1 MRSYLLFIY
10 GVFDD
15 QQDIEFFCLEI
26 LGKSPF
32 VWSVRYV
39 IENNQNIIVMFDSN
53 EDHGVL
59 SDEIHSLS
67 KNDSVK
73 FYFLTEKNSIVS
85 VFLPEIINDFIFKP
99 SSSDPLMI
107 KVEYEKYIEVQRERL
122 DLDDVLDKIDLYGIE
137 SLTPEEKKFLDNFEK

>member
-53 EDHGVL
+53 EDHGVI

-85 VFLPEIINDFIFKP
+85 VFLPETINDFIFKP

-107 KVEYEKYIEVQRERL
+107 KVEYEKYTEVQRESL

>member
-10 GVFDD
+10 GIFDD
-15 QQDIEFFCLEI
+15 HQDIEFFCLDI

-32 VWSVRYV
+32 IWSVRYI

-59 SDEIHSLS
+59 SDEIHLLS

-73 FYFLTEKNSIVS
+73 FYFLIEKNSIVS
-85 VFLPEIINDFIFKP
+85 VFLPETINDFIFKP
-99 SSSDPLMI
+99 STSDPLMI
-107 KVEYEKYIEVQRERL
+107 KVEYEKHTEVRREKL
-122 DLDDVLDKIDLYGIE
+122 QLDDVLDKIDLYGIE
-137 SLTPEEKKFLDNFEK
+137 SLTDEEKKFLDNFEK

>member
-85 VFLPEIINDFIFKP
+85 VFLPETINDFIFKP

-107 KVEYEKYIEVQRERL
+107 KVEYEKHTEVQRERL

>member
-15 QQDIEFFCLEI
+15 QEDIDFFCLQI

-39 IENNQNIIVMFDSN
+39 IENNQNIIVVFDSP

-59 SDEIHSLS
+59 SEEIHLLS

-73 FYFLTEKNSIVS
+73 FYFLTEKNSLVS
-85 VFLPEIINDFIFKP
+85 VFLPETINDFIFKP

-107 KVEYEKYIEVQRERL
+107 KVQYEKYTEVEREKL
-122 DLDDVLDKIDLYGIE
+122 DLDAVLDKIDLYGIE
-137 SLTPEEKKFLDNFEK
+137 SLTDEEKKFLDNFEK

>member
-10 GVFDD
+10 GIFDD
-15 QQDIEFFCLEI
+15 HQDIEFFCLDI

-32 VWSVRYV
+32 IWSVRYI

-59 SDEIHSLS
+59 SDEIHLLS

-85 VFLPEIINDFIFKP
+85 VFLPETINDFIFKP
-99 SSSDPLMI
+99 STSDPLMI
-107 KVEYEKYIEVQRERL
+107 KVEYEKHTEVRREKL
-122 DLDDVLDKIDLYGIE
+122 QLDDVLDKIDLYGIE
-137 SLTPEEKKFLDNFEK
+137 SLTDEEKKFLDNFEK

>member
-1 MRSYLLFIY
+1 MLFIY

-26 LGKSPF
+26 LGRSPF

-85 VFLPEIINDFIFKP
+85 VFLPETINDFIFKP

-107 KVEYEKYIEVQRERL
+107 KVEYEKYTEVQRESL

>member
-15 QQDIEFFCLEI
+15 HQDIEFFCLEI

-32 VWSVRYV
+32 IWSVRYI
-39 IENNQNIIVMFDSN
+39 IENNQNIIIMFDSN
-53 EDHGVL
+53 EDHGAL
-59 SDEIHSLS
+59 SEEIHTLS

-85 VFLPEIINDFIFKP
+85 VFLPETINDFIFKP
-99 SSSDPLMI
+99 STSDPLMI
-107 KVEYEKYIEVQRERL
+107 KVEYEKHTEVQREKL

-137 SLTPEEKKFLDNFEK
+137 SLTEEEKKFLDNFEK

>member
-15 QQDIEFFCLEI
+15 HQDIEFFCLDI

-32 VWSVRYV
+32 VWSVRYI
-39 IENNQNIIVMFDSN
+39 IENNQNIIVMFDSD

-59 SDEIHSLS
+59 SDEIHLLS

-73 FYFLTEKNSIVS
+73 FYFLVEKTSIVS
-85 VFLPEIINDFIFKP
+85 VFLPETINDFIFKP
-99 SSSDPLMI
+99 ATSDPLMI
-107 KVEYEKYIEVQRERL
+107 KVEYEKHTEVQREKL
-122 DLDDVLDKIDLYGIE
+122 ELDDVLDKIDLYGIE
-137 SLTPEEKKFLDNFEK
+137 SLTDEEKKFLDNFEK

>member
-15 QQDIEFFCLEI
+15 HQDIEFFCLEI

-32 VWSVRYV
+32 IWSVRYI
-39 IENNQNIIVMFDSN
+39 IENNQNIIIMFDSN
-53 EDHGVL
+53 EDHGAL
-59 SDEIHSLS
+59 SEEIHTLS
-67 KNDSVK
+67 RNDSVK

-85 VFLPEIINDFIFKP
+85 VFLPETINDFIFKP

-107 KVEYEKYIEVQRERL
+107 KVEYEKHTEVQREKL

-137 SLTPEEKKFLDNFEK
+137 SLTEEEKKFLDNFEK